1 MNTTVKKHLHF
12 LLVQTNKEKEIY
24 KLGSKEKC

>member
-1 MNTTVKKHLHF
+1 MNTTVKNICIF

-24 KLGSKEKC
+24 KIGSKEKC